1 MLVRKFVAFLDTPT
15 FSADVIYGSPI
26 SQHHSRHVRPSVRP
40 PVRLSHSVGLMAAG
54 ECYINLVGLA
64 AIFNFLSPT
73 PSSSSWSERVR
84 DGIRD
89 ILPASLSPSLRR
101 GLGEKIRRQ
110 KVCVGRTDG
119 ARRGIRNESVLARAN
134 RALARRSGG
143 GGTIWRHARALS
155 PEVRTG
161 PVSVFDKFAASL
173 PILSFLPLPAPFSR
187 RRGVQLQVAARR

>member
-1 MLVRKFVAFLDTPT
+1 
-15 FSADVIYGSPI
+15 
-26 SQHHSRHVRPSVRP
+26 
-40 PVRLSHSVGLMAAG
+40 MAAG

-64 AIFNFLSPT
+64 AILNFLSPT

-89 ILPASLSPSLRR
+89 ILPASLSPSVLPSLPLSLRR

-119 ARRGIRNESVLARAN
+119 ARRGIRNESVTARAN

-161 PVSVFDKFAASL
+161 PVSVFDKFAVSL

-187 RRGVQLQVAARR
+187 RRGVQLQVVARR